1 MKDHELH
8 IGSAPINVPTAQVR
22 GDYVSLGSERFYRIA
37 NYDQMP
43 PFFMSIVSASNH
55 WLFISSDGGLTAG
68 RQNSNHALFPYY
80 TEDKIHDSAA
90 HTGSRTILRVTRAG
104 KRYVWE
110 PFSRRCGAL
119 YDVSRNIYKN
129 VCGNKLMFEEV
140 NDDLG
145 LVFRYSWMSSD
156 MFGFVKHSELH
167 NRDTETVALEV
178 LDGIENV
185 LPWGMQE
192 FFQNHYSCL
201 GDAYKQNEME
211 RESGLATYAFSSIPG
226 DSAEP
231 AEALRATVCW
241 STAPTDATRLVSS
254 LQLDTFR
261 RGGDVHAEPRV
272 CGRRGAYFVEQ
283 RKNTCSCRA
292 A

>member
-1 MKDHELH
+1 
-8 IGSAPINVPTAQVR
+8 
-22 GDYVSLGSERFYRIA
+22 
-37 NYDQMP
+37 MP

-80 TEDKIHDSAA
+80 TEDKIHDSAD

-145 LVFRYSWMSSD
+145 LVFRYRWMD
-156 MFGFVKHSELH
+156 VVGRVRL
-167 NRDTETVALEV
+167 R
-178 LDGIENV
+178 
-185 LPWGMQE
+185 Q
-192 FFQNHYSCL
+192 
-201 GDAYKQNEME
+201 
-211 RESGLATYAFSSIPG
+211 
-226 DSAEP
+226 
-231 AEALRATVCW
+231 ALRA
-241 STAPTDATRLVSS
+241 S
-254 LQLDTFR
+254 
-261 RGGDVHAEPRV
+261 
-272 CGRRGAYFVEQ
+272 
-283 RKNTCSCRA
+283 
-292 A
+292 